1 MKRYTEE
8 HEWVVVTGDLAVV
21 GITAFAAEE
30 LGDITYVELP
40 AVGKT
45 VKKGESLCVIES
57 VKAASDVF
65 SPVSGA
71 VAEVNGDLENDPGIV
86 NASPEEKGWICKMS
100 GVSQAEVDKL
110 MTAEQYAA
118 FTATKKK

>member
-8 HEWVVVTGDLAVV
+8 HEWVIIVGGLAVV

-45 VKKGESLCVIES
+45 VNKGESLCVIES

-71 VAEVNGDLENDPGIV
+71 VVEVNADLENDPGIV
-86 NASPEEKGWICKMS
+86 NASPEEKGWICRMS